1 MTAAPPIISDD
12 ELKRI
17 AELATLAEFD
27 AAAAPLKD
35 NPAAKKS
42 LAKFVKALPRKNFLQ
57 WQKTEMLRLQ
67 SDLVGKDVTLDTV
80 LQAEIDKL
88 NRRFVSGD
96 MKEAHGLTLEYG
108 DGVLDALK
116 DKMKQPGRAGYDV
129 HSVFSDNVA
138 KPARKYFTYEARD
151 FAALQKNYPDTRMT
165 VEVEN
170 GNVVFSV
177 FSAVRDAARADA
189 QRDLVLRA
197 KKVAAT
203 KDLKE
208 FIAALNV
215 VPVDSKFRGAVRAQL
230 KFVADDPLLAWQKRE
245 VFALELKGQ
254 PIDPADINVRARVDS
269 AINRIYEYLPSQFNL
284 AVRGVPVFVGPQAR
298 QQLADIAFSP
308 QDGEFVAV
316 RKIVNEGFGTS
327 IIKWMKAHWQ
337 EVEAQVKVLPD
348 TEVVFDRLPEQG
360 QELQGRVYSVK
371 AAWQKIVKDGL
382 KTSGA
387 VAAPRTAS
395 FRKPQAQN
403 SI

>member
-1 MTAAPPIISDD
+1 MAAAPPIINDE

-27 AAAAPLKD
+27 AAAAPLKE

-57 WQKTEMLRLQ
+57 WQKTEMLRLHA
-67 SDLVGKDVTLDTV
+67 DLAGKDVTLDTV

-96 MKEAHGLTLEYG
+96 MKEANGLPLEYG
-108 DGVLDALK
+108 DGVLEALK
-116 DKMKQPGRAGYDV
+116 NKMKQPGRAGYDV

-165 VEVEN
+165 VEMQN
-170 GNVVFSV
+170 GNIVFSV

-189 QRDLVLRA
+189 KRDMMLRA
-197 KKVAAT
+197 KKVAET
-203 KDLKE
+203 KDLNE
-208 FIAALNV
+208 FIAAVNI

-245 VFALELKGQ
+245 VFALDLKGQ
-254 PIDPADINVRARVDS
+254 HINPADINVRARVDS
-269 AINRIYEYLPSQFNL
+269 AINRIYEYLPSQFNE

-298 QQLADIAFSP
+298 QQLADIAFIP

-337 EVEAQVKVLPD
+337 EVAEQMKAAPD
-348 TEVVFDRLPEQG
+348 TEVVFDHLPEKG
-360 QELQGRVYSVK
+360 QELQGRLFSVK
-371 AAWQKIVKDGL
+371 EAWKKISRDGL
-382 KTSGA
+382 KTSTA

-395 FRKPQAQN
+395 FRKSPPQN
-403 SI
+403 TI